1 MKLAELTIGQEATIS
16 SLQQLDGST
25 RKKLMVMGIL
35 PNTPVTL
42 VRKAP
47 MGDPLQVRVRD
58 VSVAIRKSTAEQIS
72 VEVA

>member
-1 MKLAELTIGQEATIS
+1 MKLDELTIGQEATIS

>member
-1 MKLAELTIGQEATIS
+1 MKLAELKIGQEATIS
-16 SLQQLDGST
+16 SLKQLDGST

>member
-35 PNTPVTL
+35 PNTPVIL

>member
-16 SLQQLDGST
+16 SLKQLDGST

>member
-47 MGDPLQVRVRD
+47 MGDPLQVRVRG

>member
-1 MKLAELTIGQEATIS
+1 MKLADLTIGQNATIS
-16 SLQQLDGST
+16 SLQGLDTQT
-25 RKKLMVMGIL
+25 RKKLMVMGLL
-35 PNTPVTL
+35 PNTPVCL

-58 VSVAIRKSTAEQIS
+58 VSIALRKSTAQHIQ